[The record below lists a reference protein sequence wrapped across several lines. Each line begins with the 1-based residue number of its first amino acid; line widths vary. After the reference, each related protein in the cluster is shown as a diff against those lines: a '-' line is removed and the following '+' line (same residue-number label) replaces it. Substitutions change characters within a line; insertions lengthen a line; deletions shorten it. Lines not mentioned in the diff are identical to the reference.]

1 MAAPR
6 QFVIESWTQ
15 TPVRT
20 FEGHEGPIQ
29 AIAASS
35 AGRQRHIVTGSTDNT
50 VGLWDLKERLPL
62 KQMKG
67 HRDWVRAV
75 AVSPKGRNWP
85 CIASGDDNGEL
96 FAWKEETKA
105 QPIDAHP
112 GSWICSLDF
121 SPDGAVLATG
131 SEDKSVKLWNTET
144 WRPQGNPINC
154 GVPVTCVRY
163 SPSGKFIA
171 VATTLGIQIYRS
183 AGGGDCIQKMSHLS
197 PVLAWTP
204 NANGERLLSGGHRPD
219 CTIREWHPSTWKQ
232 VHDPWIGHT
241 DDITAIAV
249 NYNGTLV
256 ASASEDKHVRLWG
269 LSGRETIMIFQH
281 SDRVRSVIFSFDR
294 KHVLSGGDDKKISE
308 WEIPEKALLQEP
320 EPEPQIVSDDTVI
333 PALDIPEDAVLM
345 DPHGERASNIVSLPS
360 TRIHLH
366 SDLL

>member
-171 VATTLGIQIYRS
+171 VATTLGIQI
-183 AGGGDCIQKMSHLS
+183 
-197 PVLAWTP
+197 
-204 NANGERLLSGGHRPD
+204 PD
-219 CTIREWHPSTWKQ
+219 CTIREWHSSTWKQ

-249 NYNGTLV
+249 NYNGALV

-269 LSGRETIMIFQH
+269 LSDRETIMIFQH
-281 SDRVRSVIFSFDR
+281 SDRVRSVIFSFDC

-308 WEIPEKALLQEP
+308 W
-320 EPEPQIVSDDTVI
+320 
-333 PALDIPEDAVLM
+333 
-345 DPHGERASNIVSLPS
+345 
-360 TRIHLH
+360 
-366 SDLL
+366 